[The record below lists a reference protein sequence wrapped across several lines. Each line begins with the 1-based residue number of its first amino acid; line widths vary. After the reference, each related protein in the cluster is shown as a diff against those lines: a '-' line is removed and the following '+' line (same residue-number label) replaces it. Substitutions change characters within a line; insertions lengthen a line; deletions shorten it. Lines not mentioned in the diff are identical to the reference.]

1 MMLKQ
6 NKGFS
11 LVELLTVIA
20 LIGILAGIGTLSTR
34 DIRARFRLKSAAL
47 ELYSDLQM
55 ARLGAI
61 RNGRIW
67 RVCFDPGNDAF
78 TNYTI
83 GNAGGIDGNICTAAD
98 DPTVAADPAV
108 FRKNVDLSD
117 KSDIFFSEHFSGTNM
132 LFNPRGSASAG
143 HVKLSLSSGMAT
155 GRKVTVN
162 GMTGNISV
170 ETY

>member
-1 MMLKQ
+1 MKIKRA
-6 NKGFS
+6 KGFS
-11 LVELLTVIA
+11 LVELMVVIA
-20 LIGILAGIGTLSTR
+20 LIGILASIGTLSTR

-61 RNGRIW
+61 RSGQIW
-67 RVCFDPGNDAF
+67 RVCFAPGDDAF
-78 TNYTI
+78 TEYTI
-83 GNAGGIDGNICTAAD
+83 NYAAGADTTFCTSD
-98 DPTVAADPAV
+98 DVEPTDPTI
-108 FRKNVDLSD
+108 FRKKVILSNQ
-117 KSDIFFSEHFSGTNM
+117 SDIFFEENFSGKNVI
-132 LFNPRGSASAG
+132 FNPRGSASAG

-162 GMTGNISV
+162 GMTGNIRV